1 MYAAL
6 LTSGT
11 FLGVTLLLYLAGR
24 LLIGG
29 NRDKAEA
36 IGSKR
41 PLVLG
46 PFTHAFAYILPV
58 RKKTRDTLTQELLRA
73 GYHHRYALEE
83 YLGMRNAAITCW
95 LIFTAAAMVAL
106 AGPGAGYTLQMLALG
121 GVVLVLIFAVPKL
134 VLSSQATERVHK
146 IQYALPDALDMIN
159 MMVTAGLPVRRAIY
173 RVMMELKT
181 THPALACEL
190 AIVDHHTGAGSLQQ
204 ALRQFAKRIDVPDVI
219 ALASM
224 VEHADR
230 LGGNIAGAFSD
241 FADSIRRT
249 RRQRADE
256 RGNKASVKVLFPI
269 VLFLAPPV
277 YILLLGPA
285 VLELRSF
292 LIRENQPGGAL
303 SQSPGSLPRPA
314 DPR

>member
-11 FLGVTLLLYLAGR
+11 FLGVTLLLYLVGRMLTGAGR
-24 LLIGG
+24 DAG
-29 NRDKAEA
+29 DA

-41 PLVLG
+41 PLALG
-46 PFTHAFAYILPV
+46 PFTHAFAYIIPL
-58 RKKTRDTLTQELLRA
+58 RAKSREALTQELLRA

-83 YLGMRNAAITCW
+83 YLGMRNAAMTGW
-95 LIFTAAAMVAL
+95 VIFIAAALVAL
-106 AGPGAGYTLQMLALG
+106 AGPDRSFELQMLSLG
-121 GVVLVLIFAVPKL
+121 GVVLMLIYAVPKL
-134 VLSSQATERVHK
+134 LLSAQATSRVQK

-173 RVMMELKT
+173 RVMQELKT
-181 THPALACEL
+181 THPALASEL
-190 AIVDHHTGAGSLQQ
+190 AIVDHHTSAGSLKQ
-204 ALRQFAKRIDVPDVI
+204 ALTQFARRIDAPDII

-230 LGGNIAGAFSD
+230 LGGNVAAAFSD

-249 RRQRADE
+249 RRQRAEE

-285 VLELRSF
+285 VLELRGF
-292 LIRENQPGGAL
+292 LIRENRPGGAL
-303 SQSPGSLPRPA
+303 SQSPGTLSRPTTS
-314 DPR
+314 R

>member
-11 FLGVTLLLYLAGR
+11 FFGVSLLLYLAGR
-24 LLIGG
+24 MLIGG
-29 NRDKAEA
+29 GRNAVEA

-41 PLVLG
+41 PLALG
-46 PFTHAFAYILPV
+46 GLTHAFAYIVPLG
-58 RKKTRDTLTQELLRA
+58 KKSRESLTQELLRA

-83 YLGMRNAAITCW
+83 FLGMRNAAITAW
-95 LIFTAAAMVAL
+95 LIFCAAALVAL
-106 AGPGAGYTLQMLALG
+106 VGPGPDYKLHFLGLG
-121 GVVLVLIFAVPKL
+121 GAVLVLIFAIPKL
-134 VLSSQATERVHK
+134 VLSSQATQRVQK

-159 MMVTAGLPVRRAIY
+159 MMVTAGLPVRRAIF
-173 RVMMELKT
+173 RVMQELKT

-190 AIVDHHTGAGSLQQ
+190 AIVDHHTSAGSLQQ
-204 ALRQFAKRIDVPDVI
+204 ALQQFARRIDVPDVI

-241 FADSIRRT
+241 FADGIRRT

-269 VLFLAPPV
+269 VLFLAPPI

-303 SQSPGSLPRPA
+303 SQSPGNLSVPTTDR
-314 DPR
+314 